1 MQMRDYP
8 TATTTTDIL
17 LHDSHMTVSL
27 IKTKPSPRLADK
39 LQPIKCYRDEP
50 ENGKHSFHEAVLP
63 IIVIEP
69 HAKYHDGELYDYN
82 AQIHLSHGVNMSDEI
97 NGPITGLEFR
107 RRRPDLEHF
116 FKIERLAPV
125 FASAPVL
132 GFHFNLSD
140 IETAHDMVMGL
151 FRRLVENDFTDQTIV
166 TILSYKL
173 YYDHTAVEDQH
184 VNSGRATVLPM
195 VFRDEIS
202 QHIGMIVTELTTA
215 MTLEVQEHRHQR
227 SRLIAKV
234 VNKWLDASST
244 KRIAQRM
251 MGRPEQYMFLL
262 SFVLTAF
269 LEDKL
274 EQAIYEVIKTT

>member
-1 MQMRDYP
+1 MRDHP
-8 TATTTTDIL
+8 IETTTTDIL

-27 IKTKPSPRLADK
+27 IKTKPSPRLIDK
-39 LQPIKCYRDEP
+39 LQPIKCYREQP
-50 ENGKHSFHEAVLP
+50 EKGKHSFFESVLP
-63 IIVIEP
+63 IVVIEP
-69 HAKYHDGELYDYN
+69 HAKYHDGELYDYS
-82 AQIHLSHGVNMSDEI
+82 AQVHLSHGANMCNEI
-97 NGPITGLEFR
+97 NQPITGLEFR

-116 FKIERLAPV
+116 FKIERLAPM

-132 GFHFNLSD
+132 GFHFDLSD
-140 IETAHDMVMGL
+140 IATAYDMTMGI
-151 FRRLVENDFTDQTIV
+151 FRRLAEDDFTDQTTV
-166 TILSYKL
+166 TLLSYKL

-184 VNSGRATVLPM
+184 LNSGRATILP
-195 VFRDEIS
+195 VAFRDEIS

-215 MTLEVQEHRHQR
+215 MTLEIQEHRHQR
-227 SRLIAKV
+227 SRLIARV

-244 KRIAQRM
+244 KRIAHRM
-251 MGRPEQYMFLL
+251 MDRPEQYMFLL